1 MGLFRLKTKK
11 KLPRLNILGTLI
23 GGHISPAD
31 GIANTMHTRQYSYNG
46 GGACR
51 NFSGSSSALVF
62 DTIKMRG
69 NDTTPRPRHKRD
81 EKAVLITV
89 FQRIR

>member
-1 MGLFRLKTKK
+1 MDDLAGSDKRE
-11 KLPRLNILGTLI
+11 
-23 GGHISPAD
+23 ISD
-31 GIANTMHTRQYSYNG
+31 VLRVRYIIIIANTMHTRQYSYNG